1 MLHIISTEYYGSYQ
15 EYPPDTV
22 TLARQN
28 PTPQEGATR
37 ELAGFQPEMLP
48 ENAQMTYMYT
58 YTLKIINPKRK
69 SEFRVEK
76 FRKAGTFKVPMELSS
91 LLVAMRN

>member
-1 MLHIISTEYYGSYQ
+1 MTWPVPPGSYSSAPYYQQYYGSYM
-15 EYPPDTV
+15 DTV

-37 ELAGFQPEMLP
+37 ELAGFQPEILP
-48 ENAQMTYMYT
+48 ENAQMTYT

-69 SEFRVEK
+69 SEFRVE
-76 FRKAGTFKVPMELSS
+76 
-91 LLVAMRN
+91 

>member
-1 MLHIISTEYYGSYQ
+1 MDHTRT
-15 EYPPDTV
+15 PDTV

-37 ELAGFQPEMLP
+37 ELAGFQPETLP
-48 ENAQMTYMYT
+48 ENAQMTYI

-69 SEFRVEK
+69 SEFRVE
-76 FRKAGTFKVPMELSS
+76 
-91 LLVAMRN
+91 